1 MEKDNKEE
9 IADKLIFA
17 FVQFRKV
24 KFHSKYIA
32 GITHG
37 EMHVLF
43 CMKKGFKNEK
53 EGIKVSQLSK
63 KLRVASPTITQQI
76 NALESRGF
84 VKRTMDLNDR
94 RVVRI
99 QLTDKGEEILKKAQ
113 KEFHDL
119 VYGLVDYLGED
130 DSDKFIE
137 LLTKL
142 FDYMKEETIKG
153 DEEI

>member
-1 MEKDNKEE
+1 MNKNNKEE
-9 IADKLIFA
+9 IADKLVFA
-17 FVQFRKV
+17 FVQFKKV
-24 KFHSKYIA
+24 KFHQIEIE

-43 CMKKGFKNEK
+43 CMRKGFKNEK

-63 KLRVASPTITQQI
+63 KLRVAAPTITQQI
-76 NALESRGF
+76 NALESHGL
-84 VKRTMDLNDR
+84 VKRTMDLKDR

-113 KEFHDL
+113 KQFHNM
-119 VYGLVDYLGED
+119 VYDIVDYLGED
-130 DSDKFIE
+130 DSAKFVE

-142 FDYMKEETIKG
+142 FDYMNKEMTKG
-153 DEEI
+153 DE